1 MANEKKLED
10 YLHLYLGCEVQF
22 VFETRSEYPH
32 LKHDLRI
39 GQMVGIKKN
48 GYAKRVEIIMD
59 NGTFHDVAFE
69 EAKLVL
75 RPLSDIKEEEVLKM
89 CSIVSP
95 TIFGDFRYN
104 KWKVAIEREW
114 DSAQKNYT
122 VVREGDSHSFEVD
135 CIDGDIFLW
144 DEHQYIDAPYM
155 NFNYKFEYLKKGFD
169 IFGLIEAGL
178 AVDKTT
184 LTPNQ

>member
-10 YLHLYLGCEVQF
+10 YLHLYPGCEL
-22 VFETRSEYPH
+22 RSSTGSVRLMSVIAEIPPCTNW
-32 LKHDLRI
+32 
-39 GQMVGIKKN
+39 GIAVLN
-48 GYAKRVEIIMD
+48 GNQSY
-59 NGTFHDVAFE
+59 TT
-69 EAKLVL
+69 KLGDYKPVL
-75 RPLSDIKEEEVLKM
+75 RPLSDMKEEEVLKI

-104 KWKVAIEREW
+104 KWKVTIEREW
-114 DSAQKNYT
+114 DSTQKNYT

-144 DEHQYIDAPYM
+144 EDHQYIDAPYM
-155 NFNYKFEYLKKGFD
+155 DFNYKFEYLKMGFD
-169 IFGLIEAGL
+169 LFGLIDAGL

-184 LTPNQ
+184 LNPKQ